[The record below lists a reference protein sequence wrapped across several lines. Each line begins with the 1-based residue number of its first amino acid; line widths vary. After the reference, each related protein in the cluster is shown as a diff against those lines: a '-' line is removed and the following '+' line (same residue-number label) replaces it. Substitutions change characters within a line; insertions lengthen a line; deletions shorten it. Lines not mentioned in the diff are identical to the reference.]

1 MSFSLGETLNMTLD
15 DEIFYILFHPEFTL
29 PGLKEE
35 ISTKVKDSIEILK
48 EIHKGYL
55 ELSAKLEKVQAS
67 SKNLSIIIE
76 DSK

>member
-1 MSFSLGETLNMTLD
+1 MSFSLGKTLNMTLD
-15 DEIFYILFHPEFTL
+15 DENFYTLFYPEFAL
-29 PGLKEE
+29 PSSKEE

-67 SKNLSIIIE
+67 SKNLSTITE